1 MNTQPSRLL
10 SLPEHHYSTVAVQ
23 PLHTPS
29 LLAYN
34 EALAAQLGLPDSAA
48 LNADERL
55 WLAGSL
61 KNPPQTPIATV
72 YSGHQFGIW
81 AGQLGDGRAMLLG
94 DITDPNGQPWELQ
107 LKGAGITP
115 YSRRADGRAVLRSS
129 IREYLCSEYMHA
141 LGIPTTR
148 ALALAACADPVYRE
162 QEETAAVVTR
172 VAPDKSCSTVSL
184 NAALD
189 SN

>member
-48 LNADERL
+48 LSADKRL

-94 DITDPNGQPWELQ
+94 DITDPNGQTWELQ

-115 YSRRADGRAVLRSS
+115 
-129 IREYLCSEYMHA
+129 
-141 LGIPTTR
+141 
-148 ALALAACADPVYRE
+148 
-162 QEETAAVVTR
+162 
-172 VAPDKSCSTVSL
+172 
-184 NAALD
+184 
-189 SN
+189 